1 MVLMCVVVESGSIA
15 LYFSQLVLSQ
25 KKFQFRLFMNGS
37 DCINNN
43 LEIQLESIVI
53 QFLVKRLPTTE
64 NKLGQNIAV
73 CSDKNLASSVLNNKV
88 PSKIELFD
96 CRIYN

>member
-1 MVLMCVVVESGSIA
+1 MVFLI
-15 LYFSQLVLSQ
+15 
-25 KKFQFRLFMNGS
+25 FRKLFNFVNRYGCS
-37 DCINNN
+37 
-43 LEIQLESIVI
+43 
-53 QFLVKRLPTTE
+53 KRLATTE